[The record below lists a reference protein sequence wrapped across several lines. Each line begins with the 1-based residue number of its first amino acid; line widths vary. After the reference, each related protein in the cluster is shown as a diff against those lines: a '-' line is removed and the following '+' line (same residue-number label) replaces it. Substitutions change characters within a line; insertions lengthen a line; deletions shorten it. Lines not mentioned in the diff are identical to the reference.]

1 MLNFVQAGGWLM
13 LPLMLCSVLVL
24 AISIERFWSLRYQ
37 QIAPDHLLQKTLHWL
52 KRAQMDQNKLLYLEQ
67 NSPLGRLLATTIRN
81 IPRGMQETK
90 ERIHD
95 EAHYVLH
102 DLQRFLNTLGTVAVI
117 SPLLGLL
124 GTVIG
129 MIQVFSVIML
139 QGTGNPATLAGG
151 IAEAL
156 ITTAAGMVIAIPAL
170 ISHRYFMR
178 KVDDLVMDLEQQT
191 LALLDFFAT
200 EHTEDGMPAQPA

>member
-1 MLNFVQAGGWLM
+1 MLGFVKAGGWLM
-13 LPLMLCSVLVL
+13 LPLLICSVLVL
-24 AISIERFWSLRYQ
+24 AITIERFWSLRSQ
-37 QIAPDHLLQKTLHWL
+37 QIAPGGLLRKVMYWL
-52 KRAQMDQNKLLYLEQ
+52 KRQQMDQAKLQYLEEH
-67 NSPLGRLLATTIRN
+67 SPLGRLFATTIQN
-81 IPRGMQETK
+81 IPRGIQETK

-102 DLQRFLNTLGTVAVI
+102 DLQRFLNMLGTIAVI
-117 SPLLGLL
+117 APLLGLL
-124 GTVIG
+124 GTVMG

-151 IAEAL
+151 ISEAL
-156 ITTAAGMVIAIPAL
+156 ITTAVGMIIAIPAL

-191 LALLDFFAT
+191 LELLDFFRKDMSENSRAVST
-200 EHTEDGMPAQPA
+200 